1 MAAAMTNDVKTHDL
15 IAETAVSYLA
25 QTGVASALVFRNA
38 EKTFGGGSGKTVRI
52 AVPNRIEAKNFN
64 GTDELSAATEREVE
78 VKITEAPY
86 SSVPVRQDEAT
97 FDIRD
102 FATQVLAPQVDGVA
116 RALEAAACAPM
127 NKAIA
132 AVKDTDT
139 VHIIQRGDGFDLD
152 WIVEAG
158 TEMDANDVPE
168 EGRWL
173 LVGTELKGLIL
184 KHPDMKHADK
194 SGSSDVLRRGEIGDL
209 RGFKVYHS
217 NALKGGAIA
226 GVREAF
232 ALAVCPPVMG
242 ALGGGSLP
250 LLSGKTISE
259 DGYAIAVW
267 TAWDQSGH
275 SAVHTVKSFA
285 GGAEIDPNR
294 YVAFKL
300 EAASGA
306 AK

>member
-1 MAAAMTNDVKTHDL
+1 MAAAITNDLKTHDL

-64 GTDELSAATEREVE
+64 GTDELSAASEREVE

-86 SSVPVRQDEAT
+86 SSVPVQQDEAT
-97 FDIRD
+97 FDLRN
-102 FATQVLAPQVDGVA
+102 FATQVLAPQVDGVV
-116 RALEAAACAPM
+116 RALEAAACGPM

-132 AVKDTDT
+132 AVKGGD
-139 VHIIQRGDGFDLD
+139 VAHIIQRGDGFNLD
-152 WIVEAG
+152 WIVDAG
-158 TEMDANDVPE
+158 TELDANDVPE

-173 LVGTELKGLIL
+173 LVSTELKGLIL

-194 SGSSDVLRRGEIGDL
+194 SGSSDALRRGEIGDL
-209 RGFKVYHS
+209 RGFKVFHS

-232 ALAVCPPVMG
+232 ALAVCPPTMG
-242 ALGGGSLP
+242 GLGGGSTP
-250 LLSGKTISE
+250 LVNGRTVSQG
-259 DGYAIAVW
+259 GYALAVW

-275 SAVHTVKSFA
+275 TAIHTVKSFA
-285 GGAEIDPNR
+285 GGAEIDPDR
-294 YVAFKL
+294 YVAYRL
-300 EAASGA
+300 AAPGGA
-306 AK
+306 DK